1 MLIVLRALGLWLH
14 NEAKTFL
21 NLSHLNFHT
30 LHDFTKFHYIAVKVQ
45 KILKG
50 SLDSIPSPSVKIQI
64 MDRKVCLSCKGK
76 TLLGVVNKLFAFN
89 LWVFKNQFKNT
100 FTLLLVGSFGQIPP
114 ILDIL
119 SYQIIGAFSI
129 LLGGTDQNQI
139 GCGVFI
145 TSNFPFKAMIIHYVL
160 LLIKLFKYNHFN
172 EEKSTLKFGLILKYW
187 HNKGSWLLKLTLL

>member
-1 MLIVLRALGLWLH
+1 
-14 NEAKTFL
+14 
-21 NLSHLNFHT
+21 
-30 LHDFTKFHYIAVKVQ
+30 
-45 KILKG
+45 
-50 SLDSIPSPSVKIQI
+50 
-64 MDRKVCLSCKGK
+64 
-76 TLLGVVNKLFAFN
+76 
-89 LWVFKNQFKNT
+89 
-100 FTLLLVGSFGQIPP
+100 LLVGSFGQIPP

-129 LLGGTDQNQI
+129 LLGGTDQNQF